1 MKDFRKLIV
10 WEKAHQLTLKVYK
23 ITEDFPR
30 EELYG
35 LTSQIRRA
43 VTSIP
48 TNIAEGCVRSSDAD
62 FARFLYIALGSTSE
76 LEYLMLL
83 GKDLKFIKNELYIE
97 SNNDFNEIKKMLIS
111 MIQKLKALCLQ
122 LKAKKIDF
130 NA

>member
-10 WEKAHQLTLKVYK
+10 WEKAHQLTLKDYK

-48 TNIAEGCVRSSDAD
+48 TNIAEGCARSSDAD

-76 LEYLMLL
+76 LEYLILL
-83 GKDLKFIKNELYIE
+83 VQDLRFIKKESYIE
-97 SNNDFNEIKKMLIS
+97 LNNEINEIKK
-111 MIQKLKALCLQ
+111 C
-122 LKAKKIDF
+122 
-130 NA
+130 